1 MTKKAVPPK
10 AEEQPSRPNLPE
22 LQEQL
27 HNLQQEERKVAE
39 QIARLQAEMSRTQGR
54 GRRRAEITRSSSIP
68 ALQMQQRRL
77 RAEIF
82 RLEQDVRAAREQAE
96 KKE

>member
-1 MTKKAVPPK
+1 MAKKAVPPK
-10 AEEQPSRPNLPE
+10 EEAQPNLQE

-27 HNLQQEERKVAE
+27 HNLQQEERKIAE

-54 GRRRAEITRSSSIP
+54 GRRRAEISRSSSIP

-77 RAEIF
+77 RAEVF